1 MSSGKA
7 VGVESREQIRVDM
20 FDGLLAW
27 NRQEVILIMINA
39 GQLDPE
45 AGMKLFEA
53 TTRPDVVAA
62 DKNEFM
68 KGKSFGPDSPMG
80 ILGMQ
85 LLKLKPQVEE

>member
-1 MSSGKA
+1 MSRGKTA
-7 VGVESREQIRVDM
+7 LVESREPIRVDM
-20 FDGLLAW
+20 FDAQLARS
-27 NRQEVILIMINA
+27 RQKIILAMIQA

-45 AGMKLFEA
+45 EGVKLFGA
-53 TTRPDVVAA
+53 TTRPDVVAE
-62 DKNEFM
+62 DKAEFM